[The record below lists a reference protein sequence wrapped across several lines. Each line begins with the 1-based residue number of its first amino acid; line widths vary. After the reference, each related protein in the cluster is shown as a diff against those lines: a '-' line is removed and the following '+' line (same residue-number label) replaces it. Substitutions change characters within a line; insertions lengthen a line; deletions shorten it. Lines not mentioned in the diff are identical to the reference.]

1 MVSRLN
7 WLFAHDNRFLEA
19 SDGQVYSEVAFSY
32 SNWERYV
39 AHVDLLTVIA
49 RMEPLGD
56 LNTKLLNLSSGENV
70 AFEGMPNPYGIRA
83 FTPFPRGYKTV
94 LAAVEKADGVIARLP
109 SEIGYM
115 AVKAARKTNTPYCIE
130 VVGDAYNAMATY
142 GDWKGKLYA
151 PFAER
156 KMRRSI
162 SNANH
167 TLYITDRHLQERYP
181 TSGQSVSCSNVELSN
196 LEIETIER
204 RRERNEKPAEKLII
218 GMNGSL
224 SSPYK
229 GFETA
234 FQALASVKSEL
245 PPFEFRILGR
255 GSKEDWL
262 GMIEQLGLTEHIVFS
277 GTLPHQ
283 GVYEWLD
290 DIDIFLMPSK
300 TEGQGRALIEALS
313 RGCSCL
319 GSNVGGIPELI
330 TKEQLHEPSDTAEL
344 ANKLVK
350 LATNPKQRQRY
361 ARLAF
366 ERAVTFQSE
375 RLQEIRQQFFQD
387 FKRTIHNKRNEEL

>member
-1 MVSRLN
+1 MN

-39 AHVDLLTVIA
+39 AHVDQLTVIA

-56 LNTKLLNLSSGENV
+56 LDTKLLNLSSGENV

-83 FTPFPRGYKTV
+83 FTPFPRGYKTM

-115 AVKAARKTNTPYCIE
+115 AVKAAWKTNTPYCIE

-181 TSGQSVSCSNVELSN
+181 TSGQSVSCSNVELSK

-204 RRERNEKPAEKLII
+204 RRKRNAKPAEKLII

-234 FQALASVKSEL
+234 FQALASIKSEL

-262 GMIEQLGLTEHIVFS
+262 GDIEQLGLTEHVVFS

-283 GVYEWLD
+283 DVYEWLD
-290 DIDIFLMPSK
+290 NIDIFLMPSK

-330 TKEQLHEPSDTAEL
+330 AKEQLHEPSDADGL
-344 ANKLVK
+344 AGKLIK

>member
-1 MVSRLN
+1 MN

-39 AHVDLLTVIA
+39 AHVDQLTVIA

-56 LNTKLLNLSSGENV
+56 LDTKLLNLSSGENV

-115 AVKAARKTNTPYCIE
+115 AVKAAQKTNTPYCIE

-181 TSGQSVSCSNVELSN
+181 TSGQSVSCSNVELSK

-204 RRERNEKPAEKLII
+204 RRERNAKPAEKLII

-234 FQALASVKSEL
+234 FQALASIKSEL

-262 GMIEQLGLTEHIVFS
+262 GVIEQLGLTEHVVFS

-330 TKEQLHEPSDTAEL
+330 AKEQLHEPSDADGL
-344 ANKLVK
+344 ANKLIK

>member
-1 MVSRLN
+1 MN

-39 AHVDLLTVIA
+39 AHVDHLTVIA

-56 LNTKLLNLSSGENV
+56 LDTKLLNLSSGENV

-83 FTPFPRGYKTV
+83 FTPLPRGYKTV

-204 RRERNEKPAEKLII
+204 RQERNEKPAEKLII

-262 GMIEQLGLTEHIVFS
+262 GVIEQLGLTEHVVFS

-319 GSNVGGIPELI
+319 GSDVGGIPELI

>member
-1 MVSRLN
+1 MN

-39 AHVDLLTVIA
+39 AHVDQLTVIA

-56 LNTKLLNLSSGENV
+56 LDTKLLNLSSGENV

-204 RRERNEKPAEKLII
+204 RQERNEKPAEKLII

-234 FQALASVKSEL
+234 FQALASIKSEL

-262 GMIEQLGLTEHIVFS
+262 GVIEQLGLTEHVVFS

>member
-1 MVSRLN
+1 MN

-19 SDGQVYSEVAFSY
+19 NDGQVYSEVAFSY

-39 AHVDLLTVIA
+39 AHVDQLTVIA

-56 LNTKLLNLSSGENV
+56 LDTKLLNLSSGENV

-181 TSGQSVSCSNVELSN
+181 TSGQSVSCSNVELSK

-204 RRERNEKPAEKLII
+204 RRERNAKPAEKLII

-234 FQALASVKSEL
+234 FQALASIKSEL

-262 GMIEQLGLTEHIVFS
+262 GEIEQLGLTEHVVFS

-330 TKEQLHEPSDTAEL
+330 AKEQLHEPSDADGL

-350 LATNPKQRQRY
+350 LATNQKQRQRY

>member
-1 MVSRLN
+1 MN

-39 AHVDLLTVIA
+39 AHVDHLTVIA

-56 LNTKLLNLSSGENV
+56 LDTKLLNLSSGENV

-204 RRERNEKPAEKLII
+204 RQERNEKPAEKLII

-262 GMIEQLGLTEHIVFS
+262 GVIEQLGLTEHVVFS

>member
-1 MVSRLN
+1 MN

>member
-1 MVSRLN
+1 MN

-39 AHVDLLTVIA
+39 AHVDQLTVIA

-56 LNTKLLNLSSGENV
+56 LDTKLLNLSSGENV

-204 RRERNEKPAEKLII
+204 RQERNEKPAEKLII

-234 FQALASVKSEL
+234 FQALASIKSEL

-262 GMIEQLGLTEHIVFS
+262 GVIEQLGLTEHVVFS

-330 TKEQLHEPSDTAEL
+330 AKEQLHEPSDADGL
-344 ANKLVK
+344 ANKLIK

>member
-1 MVSRLN
+1 MN

-39 AHVDLLTVIA
+39 AHVDHLTVIA

-56 LNTKLLNLSSGENV
+56 LDTKLLNLSSGENV

-83 FTPFPRGYKTV
+83 FTPLPRGYKTV

-204 RRERNEKPAEKLII
+204 RQERNEKPAEKLII

-262 GMIEQLGLTEHIVFS
+262 GVIEQLGLTEHVVFS

-344 ANKLVK
+344 ANKLVQ

>member
-1 MVSRLN
+1 MN

-39 AHVDLLTVIA
+39 AHVDQLTVIA

-56 LNTKLLNLSSGENV
+56 LDTKLLNLSSGENV

-94 LAAVEKADGVIARLP
+94 LATVEKADGVIARLP

-204 RRERNEKPAEKLII
+204 RQERNEKPAEKLII

-262 GMIEQLGLTEHIVFS
+262 GVIEQLGLTEHVVFS

>member
-1 MVSRLN
+1 MN

-39 AHVDLLTVIA
+39 AHVDHLTVIA

-56 LNTKLLNLSSGENV
+56 LDTKLLNLSSGDNV
-70 AFEGMPNPYGIRA
+70 AFEGMPNPYGIRT
-83 FTPFPRGYKTV
+83 FTPLPRGYKTV

-204 RRERNEKPAEKLII
+204 RQERNEKPAEKLII

-262 GMIEQLGLTEHIVFS
+262 GVIEQLGLTEHVVFS

-344 ANKLVK
+344 ANKLVQ

>member
-1 MVSRLN
+1 MN

-39 AHVDLLTVIA
+39 AHVDQLTVIA

-56 LNTKLLNLSSGENV
+56 LDTKLLNLSSGENV

-262 GMIEQLGLTEHIVFS
+262 GVIEQLGLTEHVVFS

>member
-1 MVSRLN
+1 MN

-39 AHVDLLTVIA
+39 AHVNQLTVIA

-56 LNTKLLNLSSGENV
+56 LDTKLLNLSSGENV

-83 FTPFPRGYKTV
+83 FTPFPRGFKTV

-204 RRERNEKPAEKLII
+204 RQERNEKPAEKLII

-234 FQALASVKSEL
+234 FQALASIKSEL

-262 GMIEQLGLTEHIVFS
+262 GVIEQLGLTEHVVFS

-330 TKEQLHEPSDTAEL
+330 AKEQLHEPSDADGL
-344 ANKLVK
+344 ASKLVK

-387 FKRTIHNKRNEEL
+387 FKCTIHHKRNEEL

>member
-1 MVSRLN
+1 MN

-39 AHVDLLTVIA
+39 AHVDHLTVIA

-56 LNTKLLNLSSGENV
+56 LDTKLLNLSSGENV

-83 FTPFPRGYKTV
+83 FTPLPRGYKTV

-204 RRERNEKPAEKLII
+204 RQERNEKPAEKLII

-255 GSKEDWL
+255 GSKENWL
-262 GMIEQLGLTEHIVFS
+262 GVIEQLGLTEHVVFS

-344 ANKLVK
+344 ANKLVQ

>member
-1 MVSRLN
+1 MN

-39 AHVDLLTVIA
+39 AHVDQLTVIA

-56 LNTKLLNLSSGENV
+56 LDTKLLNLSSGENV

-83 FTPFPRGYKTV
+83 FTPFPRGFKTV

-204 RRERNEKPAEKLII
+204 RQERNEKPAEKLII

-234 FQALASVKSEL
+234 FQALASIKSEL

-262 GMIEQLGLTEHIVFS
+262 GVIEQLGLTEHVVFS

-350 LATNPKQRQRY
+350 LSTNPKQRQRY

>member
-1 MVSRLN
+1 MN

-204 RRERNEKPAEKLII
+204 RQERNEKPAEKLII

-262 GMIEQLGLTEHIVFS
+262 GVIEQLGLTEHVVFS

>member
-1 MVSRLN
+1 MN

-19 SDGQVYSEVAFSY
+19 NDGQVYSEVAFSY

-39 AHVDLLTVIA
+39 AHVDQLTVIA

-56 LNTKLLNLSSGENV
+56 LDTKLLNLSSGENV

-94 LAAVEKADGVIARLP
+94 LATVEKADGVIARLP

-204 RRERNEKPAEKLII
+204 RQERNAKPAEKLII

-234 FQALASVKSEL
+234 FQALASIKTEL

-262 GMIEQLGLTEHIVFS
+262 GVIEQLGLTEHVVFS

-350 LATNPKQRQRY
+350 LAINPKQQQRY
-361 ARLAF
+361 AMLAF

>member
-1 MVSRLN
+1 MN

-39 AHVDLLTVIA
+39 AHVDHLTVIA

-56 LNTKLLNLSSGENV
+56 LDTKLLNLSSGENV

-83 FTPFPRGYKTV
+83 FTPLPRGYKTV
-94 LAAVEKADGVIARLP
+94 LATVEKADGVIARLP

-262 GMIEQLGLTEHIVFS
+262 GVIEQLGLTEHVVFS

>member
-1 MVSRLN
+1 MN

-19 SDGQVYSEVAFSY
+19 EDGQVYSEVAFSY

-39 AHVDLLTVIA
+39 AHVDQLTVIA
-49 RMEPLGD
+49 RVEPLGD
-56 LNTKLLNLSSGENV
+56 LDTKFLNLSSGENV

-83 FTPFPRGYKTV
+83 FTPFPRGYETV

-156 KMRRSI
+156 KMKRSVRE
-162 SNANH
+162 SQH

-181 TSGQSVSCSNVELSN
+181 TNGDSVSCSNVELPK
-196 LEIETIER
+196 LAMETIER
-204 RRERNEKPAEKLII
+204 RQQRNATPAEKLII

-229 GFETA
+229 GFETT
-234 FQALASVKSEL
+234 FQALASIQSDL

-262 GMIEQLGLTEHIVFS
+262 ETIEQLGLTEHVVFS
-277 GTLPHQ
+277 GTLPHH

-330 TKEQLHEPSDTAEL
+330 TKEQLHEPNDIAGL
-344 ANKLVK
+344 AGKIVK
-350 LATNPKQRQRY
+350 LGTNQGKRRRY

-366 ERAVTFQSE
+366 ERAAAFQSG

-387 FKRTIHNKRNEEL
+387 FKNTIHNKRNEEL

>member
-1 MVSRLN
+1 MN

-32 SNWERYV
+32 SNWGRYV
-39 AHVDLLTVIA
+39 AHVGHLTVIA

-56 LNTKLLNLSSGENV
+56 LDTKLLNLSSGENV

-83 FTPFPRGYKTV
+83 FTPLPRGYKTV

-204 RRERNEKPAEKLII
+204 RQERNEKPAEKLII

-262 GMIEQLGLTEHIVFS
+262 GVIEQLGLTEHVVFS

>member
-1 MVSRLN
+1 MVSSLN

-19 SDGQVYSEVAFSY
+19 VDGQVYSEVAFSY

-39 AHVDLLTVIA
+39 KHIDRLTVIA
-49 RMEPLGD
+49 RVEPLGD
-56 LNTKLLNLSSGENV
+56 LDTEFLNLSSGEGV
-70 AFEGMPNPYGIRA
+70 TFEGMPNPYGIRA
-83 FTPFPRGYKTV
+83 FTPFPRGYKTM

-130 VVGDAYNAMATY
+130 VVGDAYHAMATY

-151 PFAER
+151 PFAEWKMKRSVR
-156 KMRRSI
+156 KSQ
-162 SNANH
+162 S
-167 TLYITDRHLQERYP
+167 TLYITDKHLQERYP
-181 TSGQSVSCSNVELSN
+181 TIGQSVSCSNVELPK
-196 LEIETIER
+196 LAMDTIER
-204 RRERNEKPAEKLII
+204 RHERNTKPTEKLII

-234 FQALASVKSEL
+234 FEALASIKSDL

-255 GSKEDWL
+255 GSKEAWL
-262 GMIEQLGLTEHIVFS
+262 GVIAQLGLAEHVVFS
-277 GTLPHQ
+277 GTLPHHS
-283 GVYEWLD
+283 VYEWLD

-330 TKEQLHEPSDTAEL
+330 TKEQLHEPNDAAEL
-344 ANKLVK
+344 AEKLAK
-350 LATNPKQRQRY
+350 LATSQEQRQQY
-361 ARLAF
+361 AKLAF
-366 ERAVTFQSE
+366 ERAATFQSE
-375 RLQEIRQQFFQD
+375 RLQEIRHQFFQD
-387 FKRTIHNKRNEEL
+387 FKSTIHNK

>member
-39 AHVDLLTVIA
+39 AHVGHLTVIA

-56 LNTKLLNLSSGENV
+56 LDTKLLNLSSGENV

-83 FTPFPRGYKTV
+83 FTPLPRGYKTV

-204 RRERNEKPAEKLII
+204 RQERNEKPAEKLII

-262 GMIEQLGLTEHIVFS
+262 GVIEQLGLTEHVVFS

>member
-1 MVSRLN
+1 MN
-7 WLFAHDNRFLEA
+7 WLFAHDNRFLKGE
-19 SDGQVYSEVAFSY
+19 DGQVYSEVAFSY
-32 SNWERYV
+32 SNWQRYV
-39 AHVDLLTVIA
+39 AHVDQLTVIA
-49 RMEPLGD
+49 RMEPLDD
-56 LNTKLLNLSSGENV
+56 LDTKFLNLSGGEHV
-70 AFEGMPNPYGIRA
+70 TFEGMQNPYGIRA

-130 VVGDAYNAMATY
+130 VVGDAYHAMATY

-151 PFAER
+151 PFAEW
-156 KMRRSI
+156 KMRRSVRK
-162 SNANH
+162 SQS
-167 TLYITDRHLQERYP
+167 TLYITDKHLQERYP
-181 TSGQSVSCSNVELSN
+181 TIGQSVSCSNVELPK
-196 LEIETIER
+196 LAMDTIER
-204 RRERNEKPAEKLII
+204 RHERNKKPTEKLII

-234 FQALASVKSEL
+234 FQALARIKSYL

-255 GSKEDWL
+255 GSKEDWREL
-262 GMIEQLGLTEHIVFS
+262 IDQLELAEHVVFS

-283 GVYEWLD
+283 AVYEWLD

-330 TKEQLHEPSDTAEL
+330 TKEQLHEPNDATEL
-344 ANKLVK
+344 AKKLAK
-350 LATNPKQRQRY
+350 LATSQEQRQQY

-366 ERAVTFQSE
+366 ERAVTFQRE
-375 RLQEIRQQFFQD
+375 RLQEIRHRFFQD
-387 FKRTIHNKRNEEL
+387 FKSIIHNKRNEEL

>member
-1 MVSRLN
+1 MN

-39 AHVDLLTVIA
+39 AHVGHLTVIA

-56 LNTKLLNLSSGENV
+56 LDTKLLNLSSGENV

-83 FTPFPRGYKTV
+83 FTPLPRGYKTV

-204 RRERNEKPAEKLII
+204 RQERNEKPAEKLII

-262 GMIEQLGLTEHIVFS
+262 GVIEQLGLTEHVVFS

>member
-1 MVSRLN
+1 MN

-19 SDGQVYSEVAFSY
+19 TDGQVYSEVAFSY

-39 AHVDLLTVIA
+39 AHVDQLTVIA
-49 RMEPLGD
+49 RMEPLGNLD
-56 LNTKLLNLSSGENV
+56 TKLLNLSSGENV
-70 AFEGMPNPYGIRA
+70 VFEGMPNPYGIRA

-115 AVKAARKTNTPYCIE
+115 AVKAARKTNTSYCIE

-204 RRERNEKPAEKLII
+204 RQERNAKPAEKLII

-234 FQALASVKSEL
+234 FQALASIKSEL

-262 GMIEQLGLTEHIVFS
+262 GEIEQLGLTEHVVFS

-330 TKEQLHEPSDTAEL
+330 AKEQLHEPSDADGL
-344 ANKLVK
+344 ANKLIK